1 VSGNSRAGD
10 RHPDSPKLTPW
21 RLFGY
26 RRKHIV
32 ARAPTLYAFMYTV
45 ADLPIENALRTVE
58 YDLGLESALRRM
70 FEQSYTQI
78 GIERGGELVGIVTYR
93 SVVRTLLA
101 FHQLEVGHKT
111 LDKISVGAA
120 VEDVHVI
127 GEDENLLALFD
138 ALAEHTYVVVD
149 RDDEW
154 RILTDYDLLTRL
166 KQMLEP
172 FLLIESVEMQLRDIF
187 SRVFGDSLS
196 ERLADTFDEN
206 HPLPSPAS
214 IEHCSYAH
222 YAQFLSI
229 HWDEFEPLFDDQQD
243 VIRELVLEI
252 GDMRNRLFHFRV
264 DDPDEF
270 DRDLLR
276 FGQSY
281 FSSV

>member
-1 VSGNSRAGD
+1 
-10 RHPDSPKLTPW
+10 
-21 RLFGY
+21 
-26 RRKHIV
+26 
-32 ARAPTLYAFMYTV
+32 MYTV
-45 ADLPIENALRTVE
+45 ADLPIDNQLQTVE
-58 YDLGLESALRRM
+58 YDLGLETALRRM
-70 FEQSYTQI
+70 FESGYTQI
-78 GIERGGELVGIVTYR
+78 GVERDDDLVGIVTYR

-120 VEDVHVI
+120 VEDAHTI
-127 GEDENLLALFD
+127 SEDESLLAIFD
-138 ALAEHTYVVVD
+138 ALAEHTYIVIN

-172 FLLIESVEMQLRDIF
+172 FLLIESIEMQLREIF
-187 SRVFGDSLS
+187 TRVFGDSLS
-196 ERLADTFDEN
+196 EQLAETFGSD
-206 HPLPSPAS
+206 HPLPTPAS
-214 IEHCSYAH
+214 VEHCSYAH
-222 YAQFLSI
+222 YAQFISI
-229 HWDEFEPLFDDQQD
+229 HWEEFESIFDDQRD

-252 GDMRNRLFHFRV
+252 GDMRNRLFHFRIN
-264 DDPDEF
+264 DPDEF

>member
-1 VSGNSRAGD
+1 
-10 RHPDSPKLTPW
+10 
-21 RLFGY
+21 
-26 RRKHIV
+26 
-32 ARAPTLYAFMYTV
+32 MYTV
-45 ADLPIENALRTVE
+45 ADLTIENALRTVE
-58 YDLGLESALRRM
+58 YDLGLESTLRRM

-78 GIERGGELVGIVTYR
+78 GIERGGKLVGIVTYR

-120 VEDVHVI
+120 VEDAHVI
-127 GEDENLLALFD
+127 SEDESLLAVFD

-172 FLLIESVEMQLRDIF
+172 FLLIESIEMQLRDIF

-229 HWDEFEPLFDDQQD
+229 HWDEFDPLFDDQQD

>member
-1 VSGNSRAGD
+1 
-10 RHPDSPKLTPW
+10 
-21 RLFGY
+21 
-26 RRKHIV
+26 
-32 ARAPTLYAFMYTV
+32 MYTI
-45 ADLPIENALRTVE
+45 AELPIDNRLQTVE
-58 YDLGLESALRRM
+58 YDLALESALRRM
-70 FEQSYTQI
+70 SDNSYTQI
-78 GIERGGELVGIVTYR
+78 GVERDGELVGIVTYR

-120 VEDVHVI
+120 VEDVHTI
-127 GEDENLLALFD
+127 SGDENLLAVFD
-138 ALAEHTYVVVD
+138 ALAEYTYIVVN

-166 KQMLEP
+166 KQILEP
-172 FLLIESVEMQLRDIF
+172 FLLIESIEMQLRTIF
-187 SRVFGDSLS
+187 TRVFGDSLS
-196 ERLADTFDEN
+196 EQLAETFDEN
-206 HPLPSPAS
+206 HPLPTPAS
-214 IEHCSYAH
+214 VEHCSYAH
-222 YAQFLSI
+222 YAQFISI
-229 HWDEFEPLFDDQQD
+229 HWEEFEPLFDDQRD

>member
-1 VSGNSRAGD
+1 MVTY
-10 RHPDSPKLTPW
+10 KQ
-21 RLFGY
+21 
-26 RRKHIV
+26 
-32 ARAPTLYAFMYTV
+32 TLQTAMYTI
-45 ADLPIENALRTVE
+45 ADLPIGNILQTVE
-58 YDLGLESALRRM
+58 YDLELETALRQM
-70 FEQSYTQI
+70 FESGYTQI
-78 GIERGGELVGIVTYR
+78 GVERDGELVGIVTYR

-120 VEDVHVI
+120 VEDAHTI
-127 GEDENLLALFD
+127 SEDETLLAIFD
-138 ALAEHTYVVVD
+138 ALAEYTYIVVT

-172 FLLIESVEMQLRDIF
+172 FLLIESIEMQLRDIF
-187 SRVFGDSLS
+187 TRVFGDSLS
-196 ERLADTFDEN
+196 EQLSGTFGDD
-206 HPLPSPAS
+206 HPLPTPAS
-214 IEHCSYAH
+214 VEHCSYAH
-222 YAQFLSI
+222 YAQFISI
-229 HWDEFEPLFDDQQD
+229 HWEEFESLFDDQQD

-252 GDMRNRLFHFRV
+252 GDMRNRLFHFRI

>member
-1 VSGNSRAGD
+1 
-10 RHPDSPKLTPW
+10 
-21 RLFGY
+21 
-26 RRKHIV
+26 
-32 ARAPTLYAFMYTV
+32 MYTV